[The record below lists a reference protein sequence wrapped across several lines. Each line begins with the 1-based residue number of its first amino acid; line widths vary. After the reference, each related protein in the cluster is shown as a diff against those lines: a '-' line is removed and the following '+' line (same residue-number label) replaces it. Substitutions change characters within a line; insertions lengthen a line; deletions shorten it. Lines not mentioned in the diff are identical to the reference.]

1 MLADTQCLE
10 TCAFRGVTEYI
21 SAALGIGWDLTEGFL
36 FPVLGSNGTRG
47 MAVLSA
53 LRMTCHVA
61 VAPACSEAAG
71 PLHNA
76 LVSGGGSLL
85 KSSAGTAVDEIMK
98 IGGWKTEQ
106 PARYHIGATTSVP
119 ARATG
124 RMRDG
129 PSKRERES
137 DYETATDVPHS
148 LAFEEDFAS
157 CTRR

>member
-1 MLADTQCLE
+1 MKAGLQMHLC
-10 TCAFRGVTEYI
+10 
-21 SAALGIGWDLTEGFL
+21 
-36 FPVLGSNGTRG
+36 
-47 MAVLSA
+47 
-53 LRMTCHVA
+53 
-61 VAPACSEAAG
+61 AAG
-71 PLHNA
+71 LPDHYCMHSFR
-76 LVSGGGSLL
+76 VGGSLS
-85 KSSAGTAVDEIMK
+85 KSLEGTEVDEIMK